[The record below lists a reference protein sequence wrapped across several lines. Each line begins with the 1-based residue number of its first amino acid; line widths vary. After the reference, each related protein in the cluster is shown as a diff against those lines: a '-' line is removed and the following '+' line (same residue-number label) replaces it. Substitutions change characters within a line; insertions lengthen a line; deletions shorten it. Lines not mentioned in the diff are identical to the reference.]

1 MARHMTLHRVSSYL
15 VEHVLEDVVFRSSP
29 PVGENSGLWPV
40 VLGLT
45 AVLLVH
51 LRHLGARQPSQDS
64 ALIGQVLQEFLS
76 YTGPALVLLRRR
88 SIVHFEQYLLAS
100 LI

>member
-51 LRHLGARQPSQDS
+51 LRHLGACQHS

>member
-1 MARHMTLHRVSSYL
+1 MTLHRVSSYL

-51 LRHLGARQPSQDS
+51 LRHLGARQHS
-64 ALIGQVLQEFLS
+64 ALIGQILQEFLS
-76 YTGPALVLLRRR
+76 YTGPALVLLWRR
-88 SIVHFEQYLLAS
+88 SIGHFEQYLLAS